1 MKRFIF
7 IFLLFASI
15 VCNAQLVFKN
25 SDVQASI
32 PKFIIKNSKT
42 EIYNKVGG
50 KVNLFCV
57 FDQVPE
63 LYDNRDGKSRYRMT
77 RTVSDKVAKRTFEI
91 TYTLYRQTQKF
102 TANIRYTI
110 EFHDKRPTKVLENYF
125 ES

>member
-7 IFLLFASI
+7 IFLLFTTI
-15 VCNAQLVFKN
+15 DLNAQLVFN
-25 SDVQASI
+25 NRDVQDSI

-42 EIYNKVGG
+42 EIYNTVGG
-50 KVNLFCV
+50 KVDLFCV

-77 RTVSDKVAKRTFEI
+77 GTVSDNVAKRTFEI

-102 TANIRYTI
+102 TANIKYTI
-110 EFHDKRPTKVLENYF
+110 EFHDKRPTTVLENYF

>member
-7 IFLLFASI
+7 IFLLFTTI
-15 VCNAQLVFKN
+15 DLNAQLVFN
-25 SDVQASI
+25 NRDVQASI

-42 EIYNKVGG
+42 EIYKTVGG
-50 KVNLFCV
+50 KVDLFCV

-110 EFHDKRPTKVLENYF
+110 EFHDKIPTKVLENYF